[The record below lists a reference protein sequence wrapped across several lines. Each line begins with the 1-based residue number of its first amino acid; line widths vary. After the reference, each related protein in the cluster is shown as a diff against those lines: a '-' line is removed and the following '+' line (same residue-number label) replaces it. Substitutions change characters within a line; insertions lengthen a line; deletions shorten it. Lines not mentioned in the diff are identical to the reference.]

1 MTSSASDVAAPSA
14 DGRADRLGDRRIA
27 VALAYTALL
36 VCFVITNFTNDVI
49 LQKVRLVL
57 GKKPDW
63 PEPALRHMRFVASD
77 HYTQYLLA
85 SVKDAAFFVCLVVLG
100 FLIRTAAM
108 SLWPAIKQRTLW
120 INPLIGFC
128 IASIFIL
135 QIQTAGMGE
144 TYAQVSIDPFL
155 QHTGM
160 YYRRILMPVLAHD
173 LHLAGV
179 LYGFFYWGVVLI
191 VLALVSIYVGTKGLT
206 LSKLELAS
214 LCTVGS
220 FATGLGLPG
229 YPELLVL
236 GFTLLAM
243 LDFEHRGRAG
253 ISQLV
258 LFGLAL
264 LTHESAAVLS
274 FGVMA
279 LCLFDRRFLIHFLAL
294 LSLYVLIWLLS
305 FSFDVQAAA
314 RTQTVVIANNAMQYQ
329 GNLPHAL
336 LSIPMAYK
344 FMLIVAAAAVALL
357 AVAGDYR
364 KAAFIV
370 LAIAGGA
377 ATTYVAVDYSR
388 VVSFGTFG
396 VIVALPVVLTRLSQ
410 RQRLGLALANLMTP
424 TIYISIHAGIW
435 PYRGL
440 YGLVLARVFHLHV

>member
-1 MTSSASDVAAPSA
+1 M
-14 DGRADRLGDRRIA
+14 
-27 VALAYTALL
+27 
-36 VCFVITNFTNDVI
+36 
-49 LQKVRLVL
+49 
-57 GKKPDW
+57 
-63 PEPALRHMRFVASD
+63 
-77 HYTQYLLA
+77 
-85 SVKDAAFFVCLVVLG
+85 LG
-100 FLIRTAAM
+100 FLIRTAAL

-120 INPLIGFC
+120 LNLLIGVS

-135 QIQTAGMGE
+135 QIQPSFMGE

-155 QHTGM
+155 QSTGM
-160 YYRRILMPVLAHD
+160 YYRRLLMPVLAHD
-173 LHLAGV
+173 LHLGGV
-179 LYGFFYWGVVLI
+179 LYGVFYWGVVLI
-191 VLALVSIYVGTKGLT
+191 VLALVSVYVGTKGLV

-220 FATGLGLPG
+220 FGTGLGLPG
-229 YPELLVL
+229 YPDLLVL

-243 LDFEHRGRAG
+243 LDFERRGRAG
-253 ISQLV
+253 LSQLV

-264 LTHESAAVLS
+264 LTHESAAALS

-305 FSFDVQAAA
+305 FDFDAQAAA
-314 RTQTVVIANNAMQYQ
+314 RTQTVVIANNAVQFR
-329 GNLPHAL
+329 GNLARAL
-336 LSIPMAYK
+336 LAIPMAYK
-344 FMLIVAAAAVALL
+344 FTLLVAAAAVALL

-364 KAAFIV
+364 KAAFVV

-396 VIVALPVVLTRLSQ
+396 VIVALPVVLTRLTQ
-410 RQRLGLALANLMTP
+410 PQRLGLALANLATP
-424 TIYISIHAGIW
+424 TIYISNHIGIW

-440 YGLVLARVFHLHV
+440 YGLVLARVFHLHI